1 MPPPPSVPVPRGDGS
16 RASLAATGPVY
27 ATLVR
32 VSDAPSTSCLPD
44 LISLQAPG
52 DARVITVGRHRL
64 NEVQLDCPRVPSLL
78 SRQHAEIVC
87 DADGLHSVTDKNT
100 LNGTYLNGNLIPDGP
115 CPLRHGDIIAFG
127 GPANVLRENRTLK
140 NSFRFEY
147 RRPLTAEQWRE
158 AVNPRGQGSDA
169 RARDQVARPAS

>member
-127 GPANVLRENRTLK
+127 GPANVLRDNRTLK
-140 NSFRFEY
+140 NSFRFESVSY
-147 RRPLTAEQWRE
+147 THL
-158 AVNPRGQGSDA
+158 
-169 RARDQVARPAS
+169 RAHET